1 MTNLSEL
8 LTALYTCHQ
17 QKSALEKTEKALM
30 AELKPLVDPE
40 FDKLP
45 EEPIVYDG
53 IVLTRTEGTRRSISG
68 DKLLERGV
76 SPDIVAYATDTST
89 YYTYRTK
96 EQKAK

>member
-1 MTNLSEL
+1 MSKLSEL
-8 LTALYTCHQ
+8 LSSLYTVRQ
-17 QKSALEKTEKALM
+17 QKSALEKTEKAILTDI
-30 AELKPLVDPE
+30 KPLVDPE

-53 IVLTRTEGTRRSISG
+53 IVLTRTEGVRRSISG

-76 SPDIVAYATDTST
+76 SPDIIAYCTDTLT
-89 YYTYRTK
+89 FYTYRIK